1 MFKTKTKAFSLND
14 MEKMKYTSLWL
25 LLFLLLSVISYNFI
39 QNWQNAGSSVIQ
51 TNSVIEKPDF
61 GQKKAE

>member
-39 QNWQNAGSSVIQ
+39 QNWKNAGSPVIQ